1 MIIKNEKEY
10 IWSDAQKHWDEF
22 GDEGNYATKDY
33 VNDAKAAAISATEN
47 KVYQENDLTDEQV
60 TAYKADAN
68 KNIGDILINK
78 VTIAGDKKEF
88 TAYVWNGTAWTAM
101 DGNYSAANVYF
112 KEDITLAGDYTAVGN
127 IKLSEGTLPATGK
140 SVKTL
145 MDNIFTKELN
155 PTKTL
160 PTASVSTT
168 ATLTAE
174 VGNTY
179 TVPSA
184 TLKFTGVGSYTYGPA
199 TGISCE
205 IGDATISC
213 TSEGTSNT
221 NTAVLKK
228 DGTVTLPAGTA
239 NAKTYTDDEVTYT
252 FSGSLTYTDGEI
264 PVTNLGNEYPAAQIT
279 SATLTPSATCKA
291 TGKRKRFWYV
301 GTDCTTAV
309 DNAFIRSTDS
319 GHGSDFSTTT
329 KTKDL
334 AVPAGTTRVMFAFKG
349 NTKLKSVIDVDGMG
363 LDIKDKFTKTTVAVE
378 GANGYTAAD
387 YSVFTFEN
395 SLGVNATTMKI
406 TLN

>member
-1 MIIKNEKEY
+1 M
-10 IWSDAQKHWDEF
+10 
-22 GDEGNYATKDY
+22 
-33 VNDAKAAAISATEN
+33 
-47 KVYQENDLTDEQV
+47 
-60 TAYKADAN
+60 
-68 KNIGDILINK
+68 
-78 VTIAGDKKEF
+78 
-88 TAYVWNGTAWTAM
+88 WNGTAWTAM

-228 DGTVTLPAGTA
+228 DGTVILPAGTA
-239 NAKTYTDDEVTYT
+239 NAKTYTDSEVTYT

-309 DNAFIRSTDS
+309 DSAFIRSAGS

-349 NTKLKSVIDVDGMG
+349 NATLKSVIDVDGMG

-387 YSVFTFEN
+387 YSVFMLEN
-395 SLGVNATTMKI
+395 SLGINATTMKI